1 VKIHRTADDFLQ
13 DIVDW
18 GERAVRHAASL
29 TREQFLA
36 DEKSQ
41 DAVSKCISNV
51 GEAANKAFRNLIA
64 IVAALLVADAAA
76 AQATFPERPVHI
88 LVGYVPG
95 GPNDIIARAIGDWL
109 AQVWGRSVVI
119 DNVPGASG
127 NIAGDRVAKA
137 APDGYTL
144 LLANMAQIVVNPSLF
159 DKMSYDPVKEL
170 APVSQVAF
178 TPNVL
183 AVPNEVPARSVQEL
197 VALVRATPGKYT
209 FGSAGVGTTQHL
221 AGELF
226 KSTARL
232 DLQHVPYRGAAA
244 VVTDLLGNRI
254 TMFFGN
260 IAPLLPLI
268 REGRLRG
275 LAVTSLERFAAMPE
289 FPTMAESGF
298 PGFDVTASFGLLTAA
313 GTPVGII
320 DKISR
325 DTARVLAQDDLRQ
338 KLADIGVIV
347 MGNSPAE
354 FSAAIRSELVLW
366 AKLIR
371 EIGLRATE

>member
-1 VKIHRTADDFLQ
+1 MKTFHVP
-13 DIVDW
+13 
-18 GERAVRHAASL
+18 
-29 TREQFLA
+29 
-36 DEKSQ
+36 
-41 DAVSKCISNV
+41 
-51 GEAANKAFRNLIA
+51 IA
-64 IVAALLVADAAA
+64 LVFALLAVDAATVQ
-76 AQATFPERPVHI
+76 AQAPFPDRPVHI

-95 GPNDIIARAIGDWL
+95 GPNDIIARAIGDKL
-109 AQVWGRSVVI
+109 ALVWGKSVVI
-119 DNVPGASG
+119 DNVAGASG
-127 NIAGDRVAKA
+127 NIAGDRVAKSP
-137 APDGYTL
+137 PDGYTMI
-144 LLANMAQIVVNPSLF
+144 LANMAQIVVNPSLF
-159 DKMSYDPVKEL
+159 EKMSYDPVKEL
-170 APVSQVAF
+170 APISQVAF

-183 AVPNEVPARSVQEL
+183 TVPNELPARSVQEL

-226 KSTARL
+226 KAMAKL
-232 DLQHVPYRGAAA
+232 DLQHVPYRGASA
-244 VVTDLLGNRI
+244 VITDLLGNRI

-275 LAVTSLERFAAMPE
+275 LAVTSPQRFAATPE

-298 PGFDVTASFGLLTAA
+298 PGFDVTASFGLLSAA
-313 GTPVGII
+313 GTPPAIV

-325 DTARVLAQDDLRQ
+325 DTAHVLAQDDLRQ

-354 FSAAIRSELVLW
+354 FSAAIKTELVLW

-371 EIGLRATE
+371 ETGIRATAE

>member
-1 VKIHRTADDFLQ
+1 M
-13 DIVDW
+13 
-18 GERAVRHAASL
+18 
-29 TREQFLA
+29 
-36 DEKSQ
+36 
-41 DAVSKCISNV
+41 
-51 GEAANKAFRNLIA
+51 KAFQVLLSVIA
-64 IVAALLVADAAA
+64 LPLLLGAAA
-76 AQATFPERPVHI
+76 AQPAFPDRTVHI

-95 GPNDIIARAIGDWL
+95 GPNDILARGIGDKL
-109 AQVWGRSVVI
+109 SQLWGKSVVI

-159 DKMSYDPVKEL
+159 ERMNYDPLKEL
-170 APVSQVAF
+170 APVTEVAF

-183 AVPNEVPARSVQEL
+183 TVPNELPARNVQEL
-197 VALVRATPGKYT
+197 VAFVRATPGRYT

-226 KSTARL
+226 KSVAHL

-244 VVTDLLGNRI
+244 VITDLLGNRI

-268 REGRLRG
+268 HEGRLRG
-275 LAVTSLERFAAMPE
+275 LAVSSLNRFSATPE
-289 FPTMAESGF
+289 LPTMAESGF
-298 PGFDVTASFGLLTAA
+298 PGFDVTASFGLMTPT
-313 GTPVGII
+313 GTPVAVI
-320 DKISR
+320 DKIYR
-325 DTARVLAQDDLRQ
+325 DSAHVLRDDDLRH
-338 KLADIGVIV
+338 KFDDLGVVI

-354 FSAAIRSELVLW
+354 FAAAIKSERVVW
-366 AKLIR
+366 AKLIKD
-371 EIGLRATE
+371 ISIQATE